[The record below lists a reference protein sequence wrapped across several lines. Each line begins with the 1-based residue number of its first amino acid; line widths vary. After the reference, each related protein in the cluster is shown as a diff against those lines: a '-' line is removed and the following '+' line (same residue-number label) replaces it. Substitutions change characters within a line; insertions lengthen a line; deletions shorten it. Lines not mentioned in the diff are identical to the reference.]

1 MRVLIDDRPKTSP
14 GVKFGDAELLGVPTV
29 LVVGRG
35 LADGTVELR
44 DRRTGES
51 RDLPV
56 AEAVAET
63 TRFVDE
69 QYAALGAQRTGR

>member
-1 MRVLIDDRPKTSP
+1 MLIDDRPKTSP

-44 DRRTGES
+44 DRRTGDS
-51 RDLPV
+51 RDLAV
-56 AEAVAET
+56 AEAVTEIV
-63 TRFVDE
+63 RFIDE
-69 QYAALGAQRTGR
+69 QYAAVGAHRTGR